1 MQGGQRTLRR
11 QVKRPS
17 VRNFRA
23 TSVSASAGHGSN
35 QIAVVQLTSEG
46 YIPEIHSQRRIAL
59 NLDHEASAICIS
71 QATTIVSEVVANV

>member
-1 MQGGQRTLRR
+1 MHANMKQEQTFLLRLQS
-11 QVKRPS
+11 QVQRPS

-46 YIPEIHSQRRIAL
+46 YIPEIHSQRHRDEL
-59 NLDHEASAICIS
+59 EHLPFGSAKLL
-71 QATTIVSEVVANV
+71 Q